1 MKTNSI
7 SKIITIC
14 FAILILYSCESHVK
28 KADDDFTLY
37 KENKMQQK
45 EIVPITK
52 EITPEPKK
60 IVQES
65 KKIDPEPKRMHHE
78 KKSVNLDAWTIFKS
92 QTIEKICANET
103 EIEKLRNSPTA
114 NAKMLKKVSALEKE
128 NNDFRRQMD
137 EYNQKMKVSFENFK
151 TAINHHVDEI
161 DIKLK
166 DIDTQK

>member
-1 MKTNSI
+1 MNTNSI

-14 FAILILYSCESHVK
+14 FTVFILYSCESHVK
-28 KADDDFTLY
+28 KADDDFELY
-37 KENKMQQK
+37 KENKMHHQ
-45 EIVPITK
+45 ESVSNIK

-65 KKIDPEPKRMHHE
+65 KTVVQVTKNE
-78 KKSVNLDAWTIFKS
+78 NLDEWTIFKRL
-92 QTIEKICANET
+92 TNKKIHTNEI
-103 EIEKLRNSPTA
+103 EIEKLRNSPA
-114 NAKMLKKVSALEKE
+114 VNAKMLKKVSALEKE

-137 EYNQKMKVSFENFK
+137 EYSEKMKVSFENFK
-151 TAINHHVDEI
+151 TTINHQVEEI